1 MDRSIKDFYK
11 PYIIEK
17 ITNRKEALIN
27 CVILEIEKS
36 KSQPRKETQS
46 FFFLLKDV
54 YKKFC
59 LSERKFLF
67 CFFSSSFLF
76 SAKFS
81 LWRDFM
87 LRFLFLFFALAFKV
101 MANLTLI
108 RVDFII
114 IIISSS
120 TLWNEIRPKNI
131 LRSIAE
137 K

>member
-11 PYIIEK
+11 TYIIEK

-67 CFFSSSFLF
+67 CFFFFSRRSFHYEEILCLDFF
-76 SAKFS
+76 SYFS
-81 LWRDFM
+81 LSLSKLW
-87 LRFLFLFFALAFKV
+87 
-101 MANLTLI
+101 LI
-108 RVDFII
+108 
-114 IIISSS
+114 
-120 TLWNEIRPKNI
+120 
-131 LRSIAE
+131 
-137 K
+137 